1 MRVTANAR
9 DTFDAEVELDGG
21 KASAGKERY
30 DEGAETAI
38 DM

>member
-1 MRVTANAR
+1 MCVTADTS
-9 DTFDAEVELDGG
+9 DTFDAEIELDGG
-21 KASAGKERY
+21 KAGAGKERY